1 MVMVITGP
9 MLNADPVRRLWSRET
24 GAPVPWTAVDLDRQT
39 DIAALDTTLTT
50 VERVLDIE
58 GLQNTIEKLE
68 HEASDP
74 NLWDDQTR
82 AQKVTSE
89 LSHTQS
95 ELRRVE
101 ELRQR
106 LDDLPVLYEMAAEEQ
121 GAAAESAAAEADAEL
136 IKLREDIAAME
147 VRTLLSGEY
156 DSREAVVT
164 IRSGAGGVDAADWA
178 EMLMRMYIR
187 WAEKHNFGVEVFDTS
202 YAEEAGIK
210 SATFAIHAPYGYGN
224 LSVEQGTHRLVRIS
238 PFDNQNRRQTSFAD
252 VEVLPVVETTDHI
265 EIPEGDIRVDVYRS
279 SGPGGQSV
287 NTTDSAVRLTHIP
300 TGIVVTCQNE
310 KSQLQ
315 NKVSAMRVL
324 QAKLLE
330 RKRLD
335 ERAEMDALK
344 GDGGSSWGNQMR
356 SYVLHPYQ
364 MVKDLRTEYEVG
376 NPAAVLDGDIDGF
389 LEAGIRWRNRKDGD

>member
-1 MVMVITGP
+1 M
-9 MLNADPVRRLWSRET
+9 
-24 GAPVPWTAVDLDRQT
+24 AVTWAAVEPDRQA
-39 DIAALDTTLTT
+39 DIAALDATLTT
-50 VERVLDIE
+50 VERVLDVE
-58 GLQNTIEKLE
+58 GLRSRIEKLE

-74 NLWDDQTR
+74 KLWEDQAH
-82 AQKVTSE
+82 AQRVTSE
-89 LSHTQS
+89 LSHAQG

-101 ELRQR
+101 GLRRR
-106 LDDLPVLYEMAAEEQ
+106 LDDLPVLYELAAEEA
-121 GAAAESAAAEADAEL
+121 GPTAVDALAEADAEL
-136 IKLREDIAAME
+136 EALRADIEAAE

-156 DSREAVVT
+156 DEREALIT

-187 WAEKHNFGVEVFDTS
+187 WAEQHKYPVEVFDTS

-210 SATFAIHAPYGYGN
+210 STTFVVHAPFAYGT

-238 PFDNQNRRQTSFAD
+238 PFDNQSRRQTSFAE

-265 EIPEGDIRVDVYRS
+265 DIPEGDIRVDVYRS

-287 NTTDSAVRLTHIP
+287 NTTDSAVRLTHLP

-315 NKVSAMRVL
+315 NKVAAMRVL

-330 RKRLD
+330 RKRLE
-335 ERAEMDALK
+335 ERAELDALK
-344 GDGGSSWGNQMR
+344 GEGGSSWGNQMR

-389 LEAGIRWRNRKDGD
+389 LEAGIRWRNRKDDD

>member
-1 MVMVITGP
+1 V
-9 MLNADPVRRLWSRET
+9 DPDRL
-24 GAPVPWTAVDLDRQT
+24 A

-50 VERVLDIE
+50 VERVLDVD
-58 GLQNTIEKLE
+58 GLRARIQKLE
-68 HEASDP
+68 QDASDP

-82 AQKVTSE
+82 AQKVTSD
-89 LSHTQS
+89 LSHAQS

-106 LDDLPVLYEMAAEEQ
+106 LDDLPVLYEMAGEETGAGAE
-121 GAAAESAAAEADAEL
+121 AALAEADAEFKSL
-136 IKLREDIAAME
+136 GEDLEAIE

-156 DSREAVVT
+156 DEREAVVT

-187 WAEKHNFGVEVFDTS
+187 WAEKHDYGVEVFDTS

-210 SATFAIHAPYGYGN
+210 SATFAVHAPFAYGT

-238 PFDNQNRRQTSFAD
+238 PFDNQSRRQTSFAD

-265 EIPEGDIRVDVYRS
+265 EIPEGDLRVDVYRS

-315 NKVSAMRVL
+315 NKVAAMRVL

-330 RKRLD
+330 RKRLE

-356 SYVLHPYQ
+356 SYVLQPYQ
-364 MVKDLRTEYEVG
+364 MVKDLRTDYEVG
-376 NPAAVLDGDIDGF
+376 NPTAVLDGDIDGF
-389 LEAGIRWRNRKDGD
+389 LEAGIRWRNRKDDD

>member
-1 MVMVITGP
+1 V
-9 MLNADPVRRLWSRET
+9 DP
-24 GAPVPWTAVDLDRQT
+24 DRQA
-39 DIAALDTTLTT
+39 DIAALDSSLTT
-50 VERVLDIE
+50 VERVLDVD
-58 GLQNTIEKLE
+58 GLRARIEKLE
-68 HEASDP
+68 HEAADP
-74 NLWDDQTR
+74 NLWNDQSR

-89 LSHTQS
+89 LSHTQND
-95 ELRRVE
+95 LRRVE
-101 ELRQR
+101 DLRRR
-106 LDDLPVLYEMAAEEQ
+106 LDDLPVLYELAAEENGA
-121 GAAAESAAAEADAEL
+121 GAAELMAETDADRTQ
-136 IKLREDIAAME
+136 LREDIEAME

-156 DSREAVVT
+156 DEREALLT

-178 EMLMRMYIR
+178 EMLMRMYVR
-187 WAEKHNFGVEVFDTS
+187 WAEKHKYPVEVFDTS

-210 SATFAIHAPYGYGN
+210 SATFAVHAPFAYGT

-238 PFDNQNRRQTSFAD
+238 PFDNQNRRQTSFAE

-265 EIPEGDIRVDVYRS
+265 DIPEADVRVDVYRS

-330 RKRLD
+330 RKRLE
-335 ERAEMDALK
+335 ERAELDALK

-364 MVKDLRTEYEVG
+364 MVKDLRTDYEVG

-389 LEAGIRWRNRKDGD
+389 LEAGIRWRNRRDDE

>member
-1 MVMVITGP
+1 M
-9 MLNADPVRRLWSRET
+9 DP
-24 GAPVPWTAVDLDRQT
+24 DRQA
-39 DIAALDTTLTT
+39 DLAALDSTLTT
-50 VERVLDIE
+50 VERVLDVAA
-58 GLQNTIEKLE
+58 LRTRIEKLE
-68 HEASDP
+68 QEASDP
-74 NLWDDQTR
+74 NLWDDQAR

-89 LSHTQS
+89 LSHTQG

-106 LDDLPVLYEMAAEEQ
+106 LDDLPVLYELATEEDAADEM
-121 GAAAESAAAEADAEL
+121 AEADAEL
-136 IKLREDIAAME
+136 KQLREDIEAME

-156 DSREAVVT
+156 DEREALVN

-187 WAEKHNFGVEVFDTS
+187 WAEKHSYPVEVFDTS

-210 SATFAIHAPYGYGN
+210 SATFAVHAPFAYGT

-238 PFDNQNRRQTSFAD
+238 PFDNQSRRQTSFAE

-265 EIPEGDIRVDVYRS
+265 DIPDSDVRVDVYRS

-330 RKRLD
+330 RKRLE
-335 ERAEMDALK
+335 ERAELDALK

-356 SYVLHPYQ
+356 SYVLQPYQ

-389 LEAGIRWRNRKDGD
+389 LEAGIRWRNT